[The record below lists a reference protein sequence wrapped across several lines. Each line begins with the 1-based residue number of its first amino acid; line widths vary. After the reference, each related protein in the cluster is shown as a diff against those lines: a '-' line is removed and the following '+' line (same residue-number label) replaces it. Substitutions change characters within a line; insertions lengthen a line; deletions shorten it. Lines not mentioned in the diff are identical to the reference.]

1 MRSLARKPVLFL
13 STVRWREWSRSKLVG
28 YALAALG
35 PISVSGAH
43 FLLSFS
49 MLHALDPAEFGR
61 FTFLLVAAQLGWGV
75 WSALFCSPLPIFMT
89 RGVREDWEAG
99 RDMLLWTNLLS
110 AALMLAVFG
119 AVALALGA
127 PPVAGVLYA
136 GFGAL
141 SLIRWFMRGYHYF
154 ENQQLKVV
162 ASDVLYGTSV
172 VSVTALLHFGLGVGP
187 ERACFAGL
195 LVGASAGLAPFA
207 RALWSGARAMPG
219 FAFLSHYRQVWRD
232 QSRWALLG
240 AITTE
245 ATGNAHV
252 YIVTLVLGPA
262 AFAPLAAAALLLRP
276 LGVVQLAFADFE
288 RPRLARLVSSRKV
301 REIRRSLT
309 QFQVALGL
317 IWLATAGGAGLM
329 FRYNEAGHFFP
340 PKYDPHTLLV
350 ATILWLLVA
359 AVRSLQ
365 VPPATILGVV
375 GEFRR
380 LALTSLCSSVVR
392 EVSVSIIVLA
402 LDPVWSIGGLL
413 MGAITYT
420 ALTVGI
426 YRQWLASRGADLT
439 SPGAGGQA

>member
-1 MRSLARKPVLFL
+1 MRSLARKPALFL
-13 STVRWREWSRSKLVG
+13 SPARWREWSRSKLVG

-61 FTFLLVAAQLGWGV
+61 FTFLLIAAQLGWGV
-75 WSALFCSPLPIFMT
+75 WSALFCSPLSIFMT

-99 RDMLLWTNLLS
+99 RDMLLGANLMG

-154 ENQQLKVV
+154 ENQQIRVV
-162 ASDVLYGTSV
+162 VSDVFYGTSV
-172 VSVTALLHFGLGVGP
+172 VSVTALLHFGLGVDP
-187 ERACFAGL
+187 ERTCFVGL
-195 LVGASAGLAPFA
+195 LIGALAGLAPFA
-207 RALWSGARAMPG
+207 EALWLSVSSISD
-219 FAFLSHYRQVWRD
+219 FAFVRRYRQVWRD

-262 AFAPLAAAALLLRP
+262 AFSPLAAAALLLRP

-288 RPRLARLVSSRKV
+288 RPRLARLVASGMK
-301 REIRRSLT
+301 REIRQSLMH
-309 QFQVALGL
+309 FQGALGL
-317 IWLATAGGAGLM
+317 VWLATAVGAGLM
-329 FRYNEAGHFFP
+329 FYFNGASLFFP
-340 PKYDPHTLLV
+340 PKYDLHTLRV

-365 VPPATILGVV
+365 VPPSTVLGVL
-375 GEFRR
+375 GEFKR
-380 LALTSLCSSVVR
+380 LALASVWSSVV
-392 EVSVSIIVLA
+392 SVASVGAIVFA
-402 LDPVWSIGGLL
+402 FDPVWSIFGLCIGL
-413 MGAITYT
+413 SLFLIITI
-420 ALTVGI
+420 GI
-426 YRQWLASRGADLT
+426 YNDSMVNKLKINKGHRQL
-439 SPGAGGQA
+439 